1 MEVLFSQCRYLWVLF
16 EWVGSSNWGWRTVG
30 ARKNQIWA
38 SRVDRAD
45 LGAPFETQGK
55 AVLRPSIGKGS
66 GGALGDRPSIRQMWR
81 GKTAPSER

>member
-45 LGAPFETQGK
+45 LGHPSRLRVKRCCA
-55 AVLRPSIGKGS
+55 RPSEKAQEGRWV
-66 GGALGDRPSIRQMWR
+66 DRPSIRQMWR